1 MKKILSLILVI
12 ALCSSVFAVDINPPN
27 EQVVNEGLQEFV
39 TGLAETVPA
48 ASTMS
53 NVWSDAYAGQIIGI
67 PPHFGVG
74 ASAGAAKMDIT
85 GIKKAANE
93 LGITAVNKLNDDF
106 ILPVASIEGVVGGI
120 FVPFDLS
127 GSFMV
132 MNEPIG
138 FSGKNSLQYKIQS
151 FNVKLRVPLLK
162 QNVILPN
169 LSLGVGYANLSG
181 EVFAKSQDI
190 NAQVNAAFSSNIFS
204 ADVQLSKSVIFL
216 TPYVGARLLLS
227 QSDNTWSYN
236 FNVAGV
242 ATVNGNGGYKTD
254 GMDVSYQLFAGTSFN
269 IFVVKLNVNAAI
281 DLKTK
286 VWSAGIGA
294 QVKL

>member
-93 LGITAVNKLNDDF
+93 RPKTSSLLFATCPSFLVSSFFFA
-106 ILPVASIEGVVGGI
+106 VASSVFSPPGPSLAKNWRLYSKITSS
-120 FVPFDLS
+120 PPQKTQS
-127 GSFMV
+127 SF
-132 MNEPIG
+132 
-138 FSGKNSLQYKIQS
+138 S
-151 FNVKLRVPLLK
+151 FHQR
-162 QNVILPN
+162 
-169 LSLGVGYANLSG
+169 
-181 EVFAKSQDI
+181 
-190 NAQVNAAFSSNIFS
+190 
-204 ADVQLSKSVIFL
+204 
-216 TPYVGARLLLS
+216 
-227 QSDNTWSYN
+227 
-236 FNVAGV
+236 
-242 ATVNGNGGYKTD
+242 
-254 GMDVSYQLFAGTSFN
+254 
-269 IFVVKLNVNAAI
+269 
-281 DLKTK
+281 
-286 VWSAGIGA
+286 
-294 QVKL
+294 